1 MRAHFQCAPFTPE
14 KTVYNYR
21 YLASLNLIFHF
32 VPKPVDLWLWNFFS
46 TWMIISIVLLPNIN
60 PVPPCGENGQCAQ
73 KKYISLLPLLA
84 QCRSGSVFF
93 FFFPYTL
100 SKRAYMEGRRK
111 KASHS
116 CTGPR
121 VERGKCIFSGCIVR
135 FLHKMVLN
143 SYSLTFWTSAI
154 QGVEKY
160 THGTSSGNT

>member
-1 MRAHFQCAPFTPE
+1 MRTPMWRKGTMRPE
-14 KTVYNYR
+14 K
-21 YLASLNLIFHF
+21 IH
-32 VPKPVDLWLWNFFS
+32 
-46 TWMIISIVLLPNIN
+46 
-60 PVPPCGENGQCAQ
+60 
-73 KKYISLLPLLA
+73 SLLPLLA

-135 FLHKMVLN
+135 FLHKMV
-143 SYSLTFWTSAI
+143 
-154 QGVEKY
+154 
-160 THGTSSGNT
+160 HGFFCNFLSPPPPGMQFVNISGKKSWVIFYCMMNYLAKKLLLIIHLV